1 MRRHR
6 QSLWTNTFFSFAV
19 PVSAG
24 IACII
29 LCSVIFSALAFFVFG
44 NMMFANIFTVLS
56 LSVGGFSSGYLC
68 GKYRRHRGLID
79 GVICGCVLYVIIF
92 AVGNFT
98 GEFTDI
104 KKMLLLAAAG
114 AVGGVSGV
122 NSKRPKNLM

>member
-19 PVSAG
+19 PVLAG
-24 IACII
+24 TACII
-29 LCSVIFSALAFFVFG
+29 LCSIIFALLAFFVFR
-44 NMMFANIFTVLS
+44 NMMFADIFTILS
-56 LSVGGFSSGYLC
+56 LVAGGTTSGYIC

-79 GVICGCVLYVIIF
+79 GIICGGTLYILIF
-92 AVGNFT
+92 TVGTFS
-98 GEFTDI
+98 GEFTDM
-104 KKMLLLAAAG
+104 KKLLLLVIAG

>member
-24 IACII
+24 IVCII

-79 GVICGCVLYVIIF
+79 GIICGCVLYAVIF
-92 AVGNFT
+92 AVGSLS

-104 KKMLLLAAAG
+104 KKMLLLVVAG

-122 NSKRPKNLM
+122 NSKRPKGLM

>member
-19 PVSAG
+19 PVLAG
-24 IACII
+24 TACII
-29 LCSVIFSALAFFVFG
+29 LCSLIFSVLAFFVFR
-44 NMMFANIFTVLS
+44 NMMFADIFTVLS
-56 LSVGGFSSGYLC
+56 LLVGGIVSGYLC

-79 GVICGCVLYVIIF
+79 GIICGCVLYAMIF

-104 KKMLLLAAAG
+104 KKLLLLVVAG

-122 NSKRPKNLM
+122 NSKRPKSLM

>member
-6 QSLWTNTFFSFAV
+6 QSLWTNTFFSFAI

-24 IACII
+24 IICMF
-29 LCSVIFSALAFFVFG
+29 LLSVIFSVIAFLVFK
-44 NMMFANIFTVLS
+44 NMMFADIFTVVS
-56 LSVGGFSSGYLC
+56 LMTGGVASGYIC

-79 GVICGCVLYVIIF
+79 GTVCGCILYGVIL
-92 AVGNFT
+92 AVGSCA

-104 KKMLLLAAAG
+104 RKLLLLAVAG

>member
-24 IACII
+24 IICII
-29 LCSVIFSALAFFVFG
+29 LCSVIFSMLAFFVFK
-44 NMMFANIFTVLS
+44 NMMFAVIFTVLS
-56 LSVGGFSSGYLC
+56 LFAGGFASGYIC

-79 GVICGCVLYVIIF
+79 GVICGMVLYALFF
-92 AVGNFT
+92 AVGAFA

-104 KKMLLLAAAG
+104 KKMLLLVVAG
-114 AVGGVSGV
+114 AIGGVSGV
-122 NSKRPKNLM
+122 NSKRPKKLM

>member
-24 IACII
+24 IVCII

-44 NMMFANIFTVLS
+44 NMMFANIFTILS

-79 GVICGCVLYVIIF
+79 GIICGCVLYAVIF
-92 AVGNFT
+92 AVGNLS

-104 KKMLLLAAAG
+104 KKLLLLVVAG

-122 NSKRPKNLM
+122 NSKRPKSLM

>member
-24 IACII
+24 IVCII

-79 GVICGCVLYVIIF
+79 GIICGCVLYAVIF
-92 AVGNFT
+92 AVGNLS

-104 KKMLLLAAAG
+104 KKLLLLVVAG

-122 NSKRPKNLM
+122 NSKRPKSLM

>member
-24 IACII
+24 IVCII

-79 GVICGCVLYVIIF
+79 GIICGCALYAIIF
-92 AVGNFT
+92 AVGNIS

-104 KKMLLLAAAG
+104 KKLLLLVVAG

-122 NSKRPKNLM
+122 NSKRPKSLM

>member
-24 IACII
+24 IVCII

-79 GVICGCVLYVIIF
+79 GIICGCVLYVIIF
-92 AVGNFT
+92 AVGNIS

-104 KKMLLLAAAG
+104 KKLLLLVVAG

-122 NSKRPKNLM
+122 NSKRPKSLM

>member
-19 PVSAG
+19 PVSVGAV
-24 IACII
+24 CIF
-29 LCSVIFSALAFFVFG
+29 LCSAVFSMLAFFVFK
-44 NMMFANIFTVLS
+44 NMMFADIFTVLS
-56 LSVGGFSSGYLC
+56 LSVGGISGGYLC

-79 GVICGCVLYVIIF
+79 GAVCGGLLYALIF
-92 AVGNFT
+92 AVGACF

-104 KKMLLLAAAG
+104 KKLLLLVVAG

>member
-1 MRRHR
+1 MRHHR

-19 PVSAG
+19 SVSVG
-24 IACII
+24 IGCII
-29 LCSVIFSALAFFVFG
+29 LGSVLASLLSFFLFKNLIFADIFMILSFIAGGVISG
-44 NMMFANIFTVLS
+44 NI
-56 LSVGGFSSGYLC
+56 C

-79 GVICGCVLYVIIF
+79 GIICGGVLYTVIFIAGTF
-92 AVGNFT
+92 I

-104 KKMLLLAAAG
+104 KKLLLLVIAG